1 MVPAALWALDT
12 RHIVVR
18 TAVSVLSKR
27 GLLLLAS
34 LMTILAGTLATFSA
48 FLADSLSWVSLND
61 LLGNGHIILLYSAT
75 LA

>member
-12 RHIVVR
+12 RHVVVR
-18 TAVSVLSKR
+18 AAVSVLSKR
-27 GLLLLAS
+27 RLLLLAS
-34 LMTILAGTLATFSA
+34 LMTILARTLATFGT

-61 LLGNGHIILLYSAT
+61 LLRNGHIILLYSSA